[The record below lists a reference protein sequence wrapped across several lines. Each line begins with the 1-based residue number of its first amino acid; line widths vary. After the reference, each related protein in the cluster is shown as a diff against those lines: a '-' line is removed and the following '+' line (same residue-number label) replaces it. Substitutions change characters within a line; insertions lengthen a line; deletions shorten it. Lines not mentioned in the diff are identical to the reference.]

1 MSPARKKQKKA
12 PSLDQDDNND
22 EAEGYKEE
30 KSFSSPTRKK
40 RKKVP
45 LLDPCAAERDT
56 NVTGGF
62 TGTSITTKKKKGFAA
77 QIKRERTFGMSLA
90 ERKKMMRQDY
100 VPSNNAPALTIPE
113 PPMVPN
119 SLPEPVMSEPPMV
132 PTPVG
137 DRLDEN
143 VVDLTESP
151 PHNNAERV
159 ELDLDTSR
167 EGNHSSSV
175 ARLPTLTIPIPEVSD
190 EAFRLA
196 NIIFNQSY
204 RNGGVS
210 GVHPDKAYAI
220 ARDMKTV
227 RRNMPLL
234 HANNITHS
242 QYEEALETVQ
252 QIATLHYQGLLLGEV
267 QPVAGNHPPTTQASR
282 PANVSHQIFARD
294 APGAQSGVPPA
305 GTCEWQEAEVQGLD
319 NADSGGDKKKAAK
332 ASPLA
337 GQVSTVSELPRG
349 SASRGEPLLL
359 DTNNAA
365 TNQIQGQIAPG
376 FVLPQGIDR
385 VAFEEAV
392 VRYHQQCRFDK
403 WRETGVGQRPNEP
416 PRLRRL
422 IMKFPHDPR
431 KSDAVCLSEERQK
444 KIASLERK
452 MTILARAEVQRQVKQ
467 HEEEEQRKTQ
477 MKYDEEKKR
486 KERQSQSALATNE
499 SPMRRGLQI
508 GQFIAR
514 CRTPPPAQRW
524 LSPVNLSPPTSTGI
538 SDSPPTT
545 PMDELDEVLDICPSQ
560 FSPMQGILLPVHT
573 DNTQLVEHLGTP
585 EPATETEYEGTGDNI
600 GSSKNSP
607 IACEKSSSDTD

>member
-1 MSPARKKQKKA
+1 
-12 PSLDQDDNND
+12 
-22 EAEGYKEE
+22 
-30 KSFSSPTRKK
+30 
-40 RKKVP
+40 
-45 LLDPCAAERDT
+45 
-56 NVTGGF
+56 
-62 TGTSITTKKKKGFAA
+62 
-77 QIKRERTFGMSLA
+77 
-90 ERKKMMRQDY
+90 
-100 VPSNNAPALTIPE
+100 
-113 PPMVPN
+113 
-119 SLPEPVMSEPPMV
+119 
-132 PTPVG
+132 
-137 DRLDEN
+137 
-143 VVDLTESP
+143 
-151 PHNNAERV
+151 
-159 ELDLDTSR
+159 
-167 EGNHSSSV
+167 
-175 ARLPTLTIPIPEVSD
+175 
-190 EAFRLA
+190 
-196 NIIFNQSY
+196 
-204 RNGGVS
+204 
-210 GVHPDKAYAI
+210 
-220 ARDMKTV
+220 
-227 RRNMPLL
+227 
-234 HANNITHS
+234 
-242 QYEEALETVQ
+242 
-252 QIATLHYQGLLLGEV
+252 
-267 QPVAGNHPPTTQASR
+267 
-282 PANVSHQIFARD
+282 
-294 APGAQSGVPPA
+294 
-305 GTCEWQEAEVQGLD
+305 
-319 NADSGGDKKKAAK
+319 
-332 ASPLA
+332 
-337 GQVSTVSELPRG
+337 
-349 SASRGEPLLL
+349 L

-376 FVLPQGIDR
+376 FVLPEGIAR

-422 IMKFPHDPR
+422 IMKFPHDPN